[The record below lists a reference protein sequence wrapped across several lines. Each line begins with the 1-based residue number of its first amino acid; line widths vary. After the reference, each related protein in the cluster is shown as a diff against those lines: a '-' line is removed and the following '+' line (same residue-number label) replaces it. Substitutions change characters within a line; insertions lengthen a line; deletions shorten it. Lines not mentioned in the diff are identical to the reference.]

1 MNLLETITPTATI
14 AASGMFSLA
23 WTMIAVPLLSAAVL
37 LLIGRAGDK
46 WGHLLG
52 TAASLYSF
60 VIGAILFTQMLADP
74 GTRSVNAK
82 LYEWIG
88 IGPWD
93 VQMGLLIDQLSILFV
108 LLITGVGTLIHIYSI
123 GYMAHDERRRR
134 FFGFL
139 NLFVA
144 AMLLLVLADNY
155 LVLFIGWEG
164 VGLASYLLIGF
175 WQAKPSAAAAAKKA
189 FVVNRVGDIGMALAM
204 ATMFATFG
212 SVTYAQVNEGA
223 QGMAEAQ
230 GTLFGSGA
238 ATATAIGL
246 FLLLAACGK
255 SAQVPLQSWL
265 LDAMEGP
272 TPVSALIHAATMVT
286 AGVYLVTRS
295 HAIYAETPVAAMA
308 VVIVGTVTLLA
319 GAWIGTSKD
328 DIKKAL
334 AGSTMSQIGYMMLA
348 AGIGPA
354 AYPFA
359 IFHLITHGFFKANM
373 FLGAGSVMHGMNDDV
388 NMRNYGR
395 LSKFMKVTFLTFAM
409 GYLAII
415 GVPGF
420 SGSFSK
426 DHIITAAFEFNLVVG
441 ICALVGALITAYYMT
456 RMMMMTFW
464 GKRRWVEPDED
475 NPNGFAV
482 RHPHESPAVMTIPL
496 IILAVLSIIGGFL
509 LNGFIG
515 GWLAPAVGVEEVHV
529 QAWYEGFISPIGII
543 TIVAVAI
550 GVFLGWWV
558 FRGDVPVYAPSGN
571 ALERAARADLYGDAL
586 NDAVVVGP
594 TMGLARGIAEFDD
607 KGVDGAV
614 NGTAATFGG
623 LSSQIRRLQ
632 TGYVR
637 SYALMMV
644 AGAVLVGAVLILGQ
658 LA

>member
-1 MNLLETITPTATI
+1 
-14 AASGMFSLA
+14 MFSLA

-52 TAASLYSF
+52 CAASIYSF
-60 VIGAILFTQMLADP
+60 VIGAILFVQMLADP

-88 IGPWD
+88 VGPWD

-108 LLITGVGTLIHIYSI
+108 LLITGVGSLIHIYSI

-204 ATMFATFG
+204 STMFATFG
-212 SVTYAQVNEGA
+212 SVTFSQVNESA
-223 QGMAEAQ
+223 KGMATAQ

-295 HAIYAETPVAAMA
+295 HAIYAETPVAGMA

-388 NMRNYGR
+388 DMRNYGR

-515 GWLAPAVGVEEVHV
+515 EWLAPAVGGEEVH
-529 QAWYEGFISPIGII
+529 AAPWYEGFISPIGII

-623 LSSQIRRLQ
+623 LSTQIRRLQ

>member
-1 MNLLETITPTATI
+1 
-14 AASGMFSLA
+14 MFNLA
-23 WTMIAVPLLSAAVL
+23 WTMIAVPLVSAAIL

-52 TAASLYSF
+52 CAAAFWSF
-60 VIGAILFTQMLADP
+60 AIGACLFAEMFLDE
-74 GTRSVNAK
+74 GKRSVNAK

-88 IGPWD
+88 VGPWH
-93 VQMGLLIDQLSILFV
+93 VELGLLVDSLSILFV
-108 LLITGVGTLIHIYSI
+108 LLITGVGFLIHVYSI

-134 FFGFL
+134 FFAFL

-175 WQAKPSAAAAAKKA
+175 WQHKPSAAAAAKKA

-204 ATMFATFG
+204 MTMFATFG
-212 SVTYAQVNEGA
+212 SVTFAQVNEGA
-223 QGMAEAQ
+223 HGLAGAQ
-230 GTLFGSGA
+230 GTLFGSGG

-348 AGIGPA
+348 AGIGPE
-354 AYPFA
+354 AYAFA

-373 FLGAGSVMHGMNDDV
+373 FLGAGSVMHGMSDDV
-388 NMRNYGR
+388 NMRNYGG

-426 DHIITAAFEFNLVVG
+426 DHIITAAFHFNTVVG
-441 ICALVGALITAYYMT
+441 VCALIGTLVTAYYMT
-456 RMMMMTFW
+456 RMMIMTFG
-464 GKRRWVEPDED
+464 GKRRWVQPTED
-475 NPNGFAV
+475 NPHGFV
-482 RHPHESPAVMTIPL
+482 ERHPHESPAVMTVPL
-496 IILAVLSIIGGFL
+496 IILAVLSVIGGFA

-515 GWLAPAVGVEEVHV
+515 HWLAPAVGGHEAHAG
-529 QAWYEGFISPIGII
+529 AWYEGFISPIGIA
-543 TIVAVAI
+543 TLVAVAI
-550 GVFLGWWV
+550 GVLLGWLV
-558 FRGDVPVYAPSGN
+558 FGRGQDVPTYAPSGN
-571 ALERAARADLYGDAL
+571 ALERAARADLYGDAI
-586 NDAVVVGP
+586 NDVMVVGP
-594 TMGLARGIAEFDD
+594 TMGMARGIATIDE
-607 KGVDGAV
+607 KGVDGLV
-614 NGTAATFGG
+614 NGTAATVGG
-623 LSSQIRRLQ
+623 LSTQLRRLQ

-644 AGAVLVGAVLILGQ
+644 GGAALVGAVLILGQ